1 MDVHPAAF
9 ADFRRQRI
17 GRRDGV
23 GLGIEGVPK
32 SRSRCRRGY
41 AAART
46 SPHRSGR
53 HLAAALHHG
62 GSPPKAPK
70 GQTAALARVV
80 SGRRRHQRRH
90 RSVGTRL
97 RTLTPAKQSA
107 PAWDA
112 SRTHH
117 GASAAGTLLGRHRL
131 DDQISVINP
140 SIGIVVGTRSQTT
153 TAWPCKPDWVSCA
166 GRSVL
171 LVPTSHGE
179 RVALTAFVTYAV
191 LAGGNAVGVRFSNR
205 ELAPLWGAGLRFALA
220 AALLVAVMVVLRLAF
235 PWGRALVGS
244 LLYGLFNFAGSFGL
258 TYYGLVQVH
267 AGFGQIVLALVPLA
281 TLLLAVLWRQERLG
295 PAAVVGTLLALA
307 GVAVISYSPL
317 QQSVPLLSVLA
328 VVGGAI
334 CFAQALVLVRRFP
347 PVHPVTMNAIGMTT
361 GAALLLAAALV
372 AHEPIVLPR
381 RPETWAAMAYLVVIG
396 SVVVFLLYLVVLR
409 YWAASRASYGFVI
422 IPFVTLLL
430 SAWLDNE
437 PVGLGLVVGG
447 LLILGGVYVGALRP
461 GQAAPATANAK
472 TDRG

>member
-1 MDVHPAAF
+1 M
-9 ADFRRQRI
+9 
-17 GRRDGV
+17 
-23 GLGIEGVPK
+23 
-32 SRSRCRRGY
+32 
-41 AAART
+41 T
-46 SPHRSGR
+46 
-53 HLAAALHHG
+53 
-62 GSPPKAPK
+62 
-70 GQTAALARVV
+70 
-80 SGRRRHQRRH
+80 
-90 RSVGTRL
+90 
-97 RTLTPAKQSA
+97 
-107 PAWDA
+107 
-112 SRTHH
+112 
-117 GASAAGTLLGRHRL
+117 
-131 DDQISVINP
+131 
-140 SIGIVVGTRSQTT
+140 
-153 TAWPCKPDWVSCA
+153 
-166 GRSVL
+166 
-171 LVPTSHGE
+171 TSHGE

-220 AALLVAVMVVLRLAF
+220 AALLVAVMVVFRLAL

-258 TYYGLVQVH
+258 TYYGLVQLH
-267 AGFGQIVLALVPLA
+267 AGLGQILLALVPLA

-295 PAAVVGTLLALA
+295 GAAVIGTLLALA

-317 QQSVPLLSVLA
+317 LQSVPLLSVLA

-361 GAALLLAAALV
+361 GAAVLLAAALV
-372 AHEPIVLPR
+372 AGEPIVLPH

-447 LLILGGVYVGALRP
+447 LLVLAGVYIGALHPARVP
-461 GQAAPATANAK
+461 RAAVNAK
-472 TDRG
+472 TDMS

>member
-1 MDVHPAAF
+1 
-9 ADFRRQRI
+9 
-17 GRRDGV
+17 
-23 GLGIEGVPK
+23 VP
-32 SRSRCRRGY
+32 
-41 AAART
+41 
-46 SPHRSGR
+46 
-53 HLAAALHHG
+53 
-62 GSPPKAPK
+62 
-70 GQTAALARVV
+70 
-80 SGRRRHQRRH
+80 
-90 RSVGTRL
+90 
-97 RTLTPAKQSA
+97 
-107 PAWDA
+107 
-112 SRTHH
+112 
-117 GASAAGTLLGRHRL
+117 
-131 DDQISVINP
+131 I
-140 SIGIVVGTRSQTT
+140 
-153 TAWPCKPDWVSCA
+153 
-166 GRSVL
+166 
-171 LVPTSHGE
+171 SHGE

-295 PAAVVGTLLALA
+295 AAAVVGTLLALA

-317 QQSVPLLSVLA
+317 HQNVPLLSVLA
-328 VVGGAI
+328 VVAGAI

-361 GAALLLAAALV
+361 GAALLLMAAFV
-372 AHEPIVLPR
+372 ADEPIVLPR

-447 LLILGGVYVGALRP
+447 LLIVGGVYVGALRP